1 MFESA
6 ELTRGFTAGV
16 EGPCCDA
23 DGTLY
28 AVNYEREGTI
38 GAVRPDGSAEVFV
51 DLPEGSTANGIVR
64 DADGTLLLADYTGH
78 QVLRLDPAS
87 RTVVTHAAQPRMHQ
101 PNDLAIGPDR
111 RVFASDPDWANGV
124 GQLWR
129 VDQDGTT
136 TLLETGMGTTNG
148 IEVSPDGSRLYVNES
163 VQRRIWVYDLH
174 ADGSVTGKREFTSFD
189 EHALDGM
196 RCDEN
201 GDVWVARH
209 ERGTIARFSPDGVLR
224 REVRL
229 RTGVL
234 CTNLAFGGPD
244 GRTVYVTVA
253 DHGTVESFRVDV
265 AGRSHSLWTKSP

>member
-6 ELTRGFTAGV
+6 ELTRGFTAGI
-16 EGPCCDA
+16 EGPYCDA
-23 DGTLY
+23 AGTLY

-38 GAVRPDGSAEVFV
+38 GAVRPDGAAEVFV
-51 DLPEGSTANGIVR
+51 DLPDGSTANGIVA

-78 QVLRLDPAS
+78 QVLRLDPAHRS
-87 RTVVTHAAQPRMHQ
+87 VVTHAAQPRMHQ
-101 PNDLAIGPDR
+101 PNDLAIAPDR

-163 VQRRIWVYDLH
+163 VQRRIWLYDLH

-189 EHALDGM
+189 EHGLDGM
-196 RCDEN
+196 RCDED
-201 GDVWVARH
+201 GDLWVARY

-224 REVRL
+224 REVQL
-229 RTGVL
+229 TTGVQ

-244 GRTVYVTVA
+244 GRTVHVTVA

-265 AGRSHSLWTKSP
+265 AGRSHSLWTDSP